1 MKAHLDNRIRLM
13 SFVSHYFSLLKSLRV
28 PAVMLG
34 LLVCVLF
41 GFLYYNFPK
50 PPEKIDFNSVVEPSW
65 PIVPQEMDI
74 SWQQFSGSGDSS
86 KLGQSGFAKD
96 FRFAGTFFL
105 SGKNGEDIRKAVLSV
120 ESEGR
125 QIIASEGDEVAGV
138 TVLQIFMDRVILKSG
153 SETAEL
159 RLSFSSLASNSSAKK
174 GPSPKVNPIDRFGKS
189 VAKNSWELRRDS
201 ILDYYYEL
209 LEEPER
215 LLHVFDS
222 LKPLYGEGNRIKGY
236 TLGVEGEN
244 EFFDAVGLREGDII
258 RKVNSL
264 KMTSRNRAEFF
275 IKQVVQKRLSAIV
288 LDVERD
294 GEMKRLVYRVR

>member
-13 SFVSHYFSLLKSLRV
+13 SFVSHYFSLLKNLRV
-28 PAVMLG
+28 PAVVLV
-34 LLVCVLF
+34 LLVCGLF
-41 GFLYYNFPK
+41 GFLYYNLPK
-50 PPEKIDFNSVVEPSW
+50 PLEVVASSVVVAPSW
-65 PIVPQEMDI
+65 PNVPQKMDL
-74 SWQQFSGSGDSS
+74 SWQQFSGSGESS
-86 KLGQSGFAKD
+86 KLGQPNFAKD

-120 ESEGR
+120 EPEGR
-125 QIIASEGDEVAGV
+125 QIIASEGDEVAGA
-138 TVLQIFMDRVILKSG
+138 TVFQIFMDRVILKSG

-159 RLSFSSLASNSSAKK
+159 RLSFSSSASESSAT
-174 GPSPKVNPIDRFGKS
+174 GNSQVDPIERFGKI
-189 VAKNSWELRRDS
+189 VANNSWELRRGS
-201 ILDYYYEL
+201 LLDYYNEL

-236 TLGVEGEN
+236 TLGVEGES
-244 EFFDAVGLREGDII
+244 EFFKAVGLREGDII

-275 IKQVVQKRLSAIV
+275 IKQVAQNQLSAVVI
-288 LDVERD
+288 DVERD
-294 GEMKRLVYRVR
+294 GEPVRLVYRVR